1 VTSCRTRDSRD
12 ERRHLRCDLPGR
24 RWSSG
29 RADLV
34 QQSFA
39 DIERGGAQLP
49 RQGQQTQRQILYIA
63 WNLAKIILA
72 LTEFL
77 RSGAALGN
85 GLFKHVV
92 TALDR
97 IRDRVCHHR
106 FTTIARR
113 RRGAGYT
120 SPG

>member
-1 VTSCRTRDSRD
+1 MADHAEAADVLDMIVGVGNRPQARND
-12 ERRHLRCDLPGR
+12 LRCDLPGG

-49 RQGQQTQRQILYIA
+49 RQGQQAQRQILYIA
-63 WNLAKIILA
+63 GNLAKIILA

-77 RSGAALGN
+77 RSGAALDS
-85 GLFKHVV
+85 
-92 TALDR
+92 ACAR
-97 IRDRVCHHR
+97 SARCPC
-106 FTTIARR
+106 TTP
-113 RRGAGYT
+113 GA
-120 SPG
+120 